1 MHAMLRVAVATIA
14 ALAVTLP
21 VAVQAHHGWSGY
33 ESDIQKVTGTIE
45 KSSYANPHSS
55 ADIKAADK
63 TWHVVLAPPSR
74 MSTRGLTA
82 EMLKQGSTVTVEGY
96 KHLKE
101 GSEMRAERITIDGK
115 TFELR

>member
-1 MHAMLRVAVATIA
+1 MRRAILTLLA
-14 ALAVTLP
+14 ALPLAVH
-21 VAVQAHHGWSGY
+21 AHHGWTGY
-33 ESDIQKVTGTIE
+33 ETELQKVTGTIA

-55 ADIKAADK
+55 ADISTGDK

-82 EMLKQGSTVTVEGY
+82 EMLKVGSTVTVEGY
-96 KHLKE
+96 AHKTNTM
-101 GSEMRAERITIDGK
+101 EMRAERLTIDGK

>member
-21 VAVQAHHGWSGY
+21 VAVQAHHGWTGY
-33 ESDIQKVTGTIE
+33 ENDIQKLTGTIE

-55 ADIKAADK
+55 ADIKTADK

-74 MSTRGLTA
+74 MGNRGLTA
-82 EMLKQGSTVTVEGY
+82 EMLKQGATVTVEGY
-96 KHLKE
+96 KHRTDA
-101 GSEMRAERITIDGK
+101 SEMRAERITIDGK
-115 TFELR
+115 TYELR